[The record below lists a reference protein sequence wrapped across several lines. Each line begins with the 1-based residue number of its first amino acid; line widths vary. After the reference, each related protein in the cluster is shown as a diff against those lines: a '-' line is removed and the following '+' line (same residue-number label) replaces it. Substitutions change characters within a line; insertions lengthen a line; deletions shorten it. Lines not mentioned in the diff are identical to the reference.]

1 MRGKKRN
8 ISNSNAKKKNKWK
21 TEASSKTVAIG
32 KPHKA
37 VSVTSPS

>member
-8 ISNSNAKKKNKWK
+8 ISNSNAKKKKWK